1 MGGVF
6 SKPKAPPPPPPPPP
20 TPTPAD
26 AAPAAADARRQ
37 AGKRYGRRQTRL
49 TGGAGVEEHAQLVKK
64 TLLGA

>member
-37 AGKRYGRRQTRL
+37 AGKRYGRRQTIL
-49 TGGAGVEEHAQLVKK
+49 TSGQGAVDEATIIRK

>member
-20 TPTPAD
+20 TPSPAD

-37 AGKRYGRRQTRL
+37 ASKRYGRRQTIL
-49 TGGAGVEEHAQLVKK
+49 TGGAGVEDEAQIVKK